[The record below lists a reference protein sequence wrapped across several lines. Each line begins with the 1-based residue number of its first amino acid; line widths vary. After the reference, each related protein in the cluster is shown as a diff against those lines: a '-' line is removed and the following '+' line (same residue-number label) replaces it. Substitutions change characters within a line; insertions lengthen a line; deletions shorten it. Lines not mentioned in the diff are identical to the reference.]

1 MDELI
6 RELVHLGLSEKEAAV
21 YLAALELGPAPVQDI
36 ARKSQVNRAT
46 TYVMINLLSGRGLM
60 STFVKGKKRYYSAE
74 TPDRLRT
81 VLSLQRTHIEK
92 KEEDLGRVMPMLLAL
107 FNVEGAKPQIRY
119 MEGPEGLLSV
129 RNLFLSLKGEF
140 VQVVPADDVEPIPE
154 VVKDQ
159 PRHYAKLAQSD
170 AAYRA
175 LLVMKDPD
183 FSKVPVLPGGET
195 RLLSAEKF
203 PIHAEVT
210 VRENHVF
217 LYSYKSSVLAV
228 VIVSKEI
235 ADVVR
240 TMFDLAWAGAASAP
254 SRVDAK

>member
-1 MDELI
+1 MDEII

-21 YLAALELGPAPVQDI
+21 YIAALELGPSPVQDI
-36 ARKSQVNRAT
+36 AHRSRVNRAT
-46 TYVMINLLSGRGLM
+46 TYVMIDLLTGRGLM

-74 TPDRLRT
+74 TPDRLRSI
-81 VLSLQRTHIEK
+81 LALQRKHIEE

-129 RNLFLSLKGEF
+129 RDLFLSLKGEF
-140 VQVVPADDVEPIPE
+140 VQIVPVDDMEPIPE
-154 VVKDQ
+154 ISQDK
-159 PRHYAKLAQSD
+159 PRHLAKLAQGD
-170 AAYRA
+170 APYRA
-175 LLVMKDPD
+175 LLVTDEQD
-183 FSKVPVLPGGET
+183 FSSVSSLPGGET
-195 RLLSAEKF
+195 RLLPAAKF
-203 PIHAEVT
+203 PIHAEIT

-235 ADVVR
+235 ADAVR
-240 TMFDLAWAGAASAP
+240 ALFDLAWESSAKYP